1 VGNFVADFHNH
12 TILALLEI
20 RRVKNLRI
28 FDTKILL
35 VLKVKINKGRNA
47 MLFAVIC
54 IDNDNAANVRVEKKS
69 EHIEFLQKHI
79 SSFKIVGP
87 FLDENDKSIG
97 GIAIIDA
104 RDRDSLNLLIAQD
117 PFVASG
123 VFKEVRIYPWRDTF
137 GKLG

>member
-1 VGNFVADFHNH
+1 
-12 TILALLEI
+12 
-20 RRVKNLRI
+20 
-28 FDTKILL
+28 
-35 VLKVKINKGRNA
+35 

-54 IDNDNAANVRVEKKS
+54 VDNDNAANVRLEKKS

-79 SSFKIVGP
+79 SSFKLVGP

-117 PFVASG
+117 PLVASG

>member
-1 VGNFVADFHNH
+1 
-12 TILALLEI
+12 
-20 RRVKNLRI
+20 
-28 FDTKILL
+28 
-35 VLKVKINKGRNA
+35 

-54 IDNDNAANVRVEKKS
+54 IDNDDAANVRAEKKS

-104 RDRDSLNLLIAQD
+104 RDRDSLNLLVAQD